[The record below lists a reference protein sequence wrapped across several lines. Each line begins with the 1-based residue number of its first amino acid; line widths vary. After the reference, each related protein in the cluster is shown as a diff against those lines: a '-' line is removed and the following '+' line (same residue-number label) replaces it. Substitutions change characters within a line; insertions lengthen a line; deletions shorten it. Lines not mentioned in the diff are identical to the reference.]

1 MTVIITLLVLALL
14 FFFLEIFVPGGFLA
28 IIGILCIIGA
38 AGATTADYGWM
49 SGLLVFIGGGVFV
62 VFMFFVEVKWLL
74 RTPFAKRIQHNEQN
88 LGASLEKINVDSL
101 VGTEAEAA
109 TRMTPSGRIRVE
121 GQLVNAKSENGWVHR
136 GEAVIITG
144 SDVFHVF
151 VRKKITTN

>member
-1 MTVIITLLVLALL
+1 MSAIITLLILALL

-28 IIGILCIIGA
+28 IIGILFIIGA
-38 AGATTADYGWM
+38 AGAAAADYGWIT
-49 SGLLVFIGGGVFV
+49 GLLVFIGGGVFV

-88 LGASLEKINVDSL
+88 LGSSLQKINVDTL

-121 GQLVNAKSENGWVHR
+121 GQLVDAKSENGWVHR

-151 VRKKITTN
+151 VRKKTTAN